1 MRKLLVLWL
10 VVLAAPA
17 AALAAAD
24 ATGDGSLA
32 VTRASG
38 TIFVQ
43 GRGVIYGHFD
53 SGTLMVL
60 DYRPDDL
67 TSVPAVSSG
76 KSKYSGSSGVYTGT
90 DVRFLLPS
98 GRYTI
103 ELIGVRIDAS
113 AVGPGERRRD
123 RSRHLRR
130 RELRRERRQ
139 APAADAPRR
148 QRHVRV
154 HAAVPFRNEQGARA
168 TSPQPEPEPDSE
180 SSPGPADGGRG
191 SHDPGRRGRELDRVL
206 RRRSIS
212 GTPATR
218 SGRRRP
224 GPRRSARRARTR
236 RR

>member
-1 MRKLLVLWL
+1 MRKLLVLL
-10 VVLAAPA
+10 FVVLAAPA

-24 ATGDGSLA
+24 AAGDGSLA

-67 TSVPAVSSG
+67 SSVPAVSSG
-76 KSKYSGSSGVYTGT
+76 KSKFNGSSGVYTGT

-113 AVGPGERRRD
+113 AVGRGNVVVTGLGTFDDGSYAVNGGKP
-123 RSRHLRR
+123 
-130 RELRRERRQ
+130 Q
-139 APAADAPRR
+139 AITRLADNDSFGY
-148 QRHVRV
+148 
-154 HAAVPFRNEQGARA
+154 AVPTVTA
-168 TSPQPEPEPDSE
+168 T
-180 SSPGPADGGRG
+180 
-191 SHDPGRRGRELDRVL
+191 
-206 RRRSIS
+206 
-212 GTPATR
+212 
-218 SGRRRP
+218 
-224 GPRRSARRARTR
+224 ARTQPTLTVGAGS
-236 RR
+236 